1 MMVKKNSES
10 RRSFLVAGL
19 KALVVGAGVTT
30 ALVAATPETAQAA
43 RCRCRR
49 RRRCC

>member
-1 MMVKKNSES
+1 MIVKKNSES

-19 KALVVGAGVTT
+19 KALAVGAGVAT
-30 ALVAATPETAQAA
+30 LVAAKPESAQAA